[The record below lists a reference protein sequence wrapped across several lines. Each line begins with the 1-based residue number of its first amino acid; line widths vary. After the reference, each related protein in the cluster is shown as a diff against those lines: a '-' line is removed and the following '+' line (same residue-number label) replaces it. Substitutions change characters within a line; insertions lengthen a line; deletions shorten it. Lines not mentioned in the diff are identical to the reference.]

1 MFESNFRFSV
11 LEDEYDLVLP
21 KDREFENSKNRVL
34 IVMETVPT
42 ISLQE
47 KHLLPKKSTVR
58 TTMVNAINYT
68 NSMLADRYG
77 INKGRSFRY
86 ACINFNA
93 YKSFHLKHQA
103 QADADNKFRDRIR
116 RAIKKLKP
124 THLLI
129 CGRRAASV
137 LGVDHVH
144 VKSGWVHRYDGNILA
159 TNTFDFD
166 VLSRDKGDGPNM
178 LGMFCRHLANLL
190 NGEMLHKVE
199 TVESIPYYVDSVS
212 KFDKMMKVLYS
223 SKYVATDTETRNL
236 SVLHNSI
243 YTIQFAT
250 EKDTTRGYVVPLNH
264 PLTSFSRE
272 DVDYMSSKLKKFF
285 SEKKGPTLITFN
297 GMFDLRIIRSMFK
310 IPIIHLPVWEIT
322 AGEHL
327 LDENVSLIRR
337 LSHRDDSQGGLRNCL
352 ASYGDD
358 FYLQAS
364 FTKED
369 RTTIG
374 TVNPGDA
381 NFLKYAAKD
390 VTCLLQIRNCQVSRA
405 SFMDIEGHNYKNI
418 FVNHMMNMMG
428 DTAHQLSHLRADGS
442 AVNRQYIKNMLKP
455 DSTFRAEI
463 RKIEAK
469 FKTLKTAQEAN
480 SILLKDAGVKSTSLF
495 GSSSNWIFSL
505 SKPAHR
511 STLFYRVM
519 GLDVVSETPK
529 GEPSTD
535 KHFVKHYLGKHEEVD
550 LYEEWSKTSKLLNTY
565 IKGWYKILT
574 SNADAVTDST
584 LRPDYLFYDVVT
596 GRLASRN
603 PSLQV
608 IPSRGPLS
616 VIIKEAFEAP
626 PGHLLIRFDYSAHE
640 VRGWSIL
647 SGDMPLAD
655 AFRAGQTLRKQ
666 LIAARSA
673 EVLAKIRE
681 DLKTK
686 GDIHIQNVRRF
697 FNKWV
702 SKDDPLREAVKQVIF
717 GLLYGKSAKTL
728 GEDIKQDEAAAQ
740 KIIDKMFTEFKK
752 GGKWT
757 NRMKKL
763 AESKYHVYSPIG
775 RRRNLWA
782 ALTGDKKII
791 GRQVRRGSN
800 APIQGFCSE
809 IGTKASRLIM
819 TTYYDEYP
827 KFQKALKL
835 PKDPWDASVKFNR
848 IVHDASYYAVPFEMV
863 IPFVHF
869 AQYQAT
875 YGITHA
881 VEKQFNMKFTIEP
894 EIEMEIA
901 AKDSQTGTK
910 WDWTATNL
918 VETIHRAVEQAH
930 KQGGTNGKS
939 VKSVMC
945 TIFKPY
951 KDPRMLSYLQKK
963 YPLLGVKDNPDV
975 ILNIEDAVNSYFS

>member
-1 MFESNFRFSV
+1 MLDANFKFKV
-11 LEDEYDLVLP
+11 LEDEYDLILP
-21 KDREFENSKNRVL
+21 KDRDYESSKNRVL

-58 TTMVNAINYT
+58 NTLVNAIKHTY
-68 NSMLADRYG
+68 SMLEQYG
-77 INKGRSFRY
+77 LHNQSGKFRY

-93 YKSFHLKHQA
+93 YKSFHLKSQA
-103 QADADNKFRDRIR
+103 QSDAHNKFRDRIR
-116 RAIKKLKP
+116 QAIKKLKP
-124 THLLI
+124 THILV
-129 CGRRAASV
+129 CGRQAATM
-137 LGVDHVH
+137 LGVDQVH
-144 VKSGWVHRYDGNILA
+144 VKTGWVHKYEGKVLA
-159 TNTFDFD
+159 TNTFDFE
-166 VLSRDKGDGPNM
+166 VLSRDIGDGPNM
-178 LGMFCRHLANLL
+178 LGLFCRHLANLL

-199 TVESIPYYVDSVS
+199 KTESTPYYVDTVQ
-212 KFDKMMKVLYS
+212 KFDELMKILYS
-223 SKYVATDTETRNL
+223 SEYVAVDTETRNL

-250 EKDTTRGYVVPLNH
+250 EKNDTRGYVVPLNH
-264 PLTSFSRE
+264 PLNTMPKE
-272 DVDYMSSKLKKFF
+272 DVEYMSSKLKAFF

-297 GMFDLRIIRSMFK
+297 GMFDLRIIRGMFK
-310 IPIIHLPVWEIT
+310 LPTIRLPVWEIT

-337 LSHRDDSQGGLRNCL
+337 LSHREDSQGGLRNCL

-358 FYLQAS
+358 FYLDAA

-369 RTTIG
+369 RSTIG
-374 TVNPGDA
+374 TVSPSDPG
-381 NFLKYAAKD
+381 FLKYAAKD
-390 VTCLLQIRNCQVSRA
+390 VTCLLHIRNCQISRA
-405 SFMDIEGHNYKNI
+405 SYMSIGRHNYRNI
-418 FVNHMMNMMG
+418 FINHMMHMMS

-442 AVNRQYIKNMLKP
+442 MVNLQYIKNMLKP
-455 DSTFRAEI
+455 DSSFRAEI

-469 FKTLKTAQEAN
+469 FRTLKTAQEAN
-480 SILLKDAGVKSTSLF
+480 RILLKEAGVRSTSLF
-495 GSSSNWIFSL
+495 GTNSANWIFSL
-505 SKPAHR
+505 AKPAHR
-511 STLFYRVM
+511 STLFYGVM

-535 KHFVKHYLGKHEEVD
+535 KHFVKHYLGKYEEVN

-574 SNADAVTDST
+574 SNIDAVTDST

-626 PGHLLIRFDYSAHE
+626 PGHMLVRFDYSAHE

-647 SGDMPLAD
+647 SGDTSLAE

-666 LIAARSA
+666 LIAARS
-673 EVLAKIRE
+673 EKDLQRIRE
-681 DLKTK
+681 ELATK
-686 GDIHIQNVRRF
+686 GDIHIQNVHRF
-697 FNKWV
+697 FNKWIT
-702 SKDDPLREAVKQVIF
+702 KDDPLREAVKAIVF
-717 GLLYGKSAKTL
+717 GTLYGKSAKTL
-728 GEDIKQDEAAAQ
+728 GEDIGQGEEAAQ
-740 KIIDKMFTEFKK
+740 EIINKMFAEFRN
-752 GGKWT
+752 GGRWT

-763 AESKYHVYSPIG
+763 AETEYYVYSPIG

-782 ALTGDKKII
+782 ALTGDKRII
-791 GRQVRRGSN
+791 SRQVRRGSN

-819 TTYYDEYP
+819 NTYYDEYP

-835 PKDPWDASVKFNR
+835 PKDPWDANIKFNR

-863 IPFVHF
+863 IPFMHF

-875 YGITHA
+875 YGLART
-881 VEKQFNMKFTIEP
+881 VEQQFNMKFTIEP
-894 EIEMEIA
+894 EIEMEFA
-901 AKDSQTGTK
+901 AKDSQANTS
-910 WDWTATNL
+910 WDWTAPNL
-918 VETIHRAVEQAH
+918 IETLHRAVEQAH
-930 KQGGTNGKS
+930 KQGGTEGKS
-939 VKSVMC
+939 VKSVMR
-945 TIFKPY
+945 TILKPY
-951 KDPRMLSYLQKK
+951 LNPKMLTYLQKK
-963 YPLLGVKDNPDV
+963 YPLLGVNDPNVK
-975 ILNIEDAVNSYFS
+975 LNLEEATASYFT